1 MNRINKKLI
10 IEKDLFVNIHCHD
23 FSYLYTQLEDYPCAL
38 CFPNGVL
45 LPLYTVPNKGQGY
58 IYCYRDV
65 FYELVREWED
75 CNSVAGWNIEE
86 HMGDRIRCSN
96 SVM

>member
-1 MNRINKKLI
+1 MNG
-10 IEKDLFVNIHCHD
+10 
-23 FSYLYTQLEDYPCAL
+23 S
-38 CFPNGVL
+38 
-45 LPLYTVPNKGQGY
+45 LPAELKFRENTALYTVPNKGQGY

-96 SVM
+96 SIMI

>member
-1 MNRINKKLI
+1 M
-10 IEKDLFVNIHCHD
+10 
-23 FSYLYTQLEDYPCAL
+23 
-38 CFPNGVL
+38 
-45 LPLYTVPNKGQGY
+45 PLYTVPNKGQGY

-96 SVM
+96 LIM

>member
-1 MNRINKKLI
+1 MILVTCTHSWKITL
-10 IEKDLFVNIHCHD
+10 VHCV
-23 FSYLYTQLEDYPCAL
+23 SLTEYCM
-38 CFPNGVL
+38 
-45 LPLYTVPNKGQGY
+45 PLYTVPNKGQGY

>member
-1 MNRINKKLI
+1 MSL
-10 IEKDLFVNIHCHD
+10 H
-23 FSYLYTQLEDYPCAL
+23 
-38 CFPNGVL
+38 
-45 LPLYTVPNKGQGY
+45 TVPNKGQGY

-75 CNSVAGWNIEE
+75 CHSVAGWNVEE

-96 SVM
+96 SVMTVISQVMFTCNFASSLNS

>member
-10 IEKDLFVNIHCHD
+10 IGKDLFVNIHCHD
-23 FSYLYTQLEDYPCAL
+23 FGYTQLEEYPCAL

-45 LPLYTVPNKGQGY
+45 YVIVQGQGY

>member
-1 MNRINKKLI
+1 M
-10 IEKDLFVNIHCHD
+10 
-23 FSYLYTQLEDYPCAL
+23 S
-38 CFPNGVL
+38 
-45 LPLYTVPNKGQGY
+45 LYTVPNKGQGY

-86 HMGDRIRCSN
+86 HMGDRIRYSN